1 MDIDGASPLAAF
13 AGVRTLAGNGN
24 TATVSREHRIVE
36 QGPGVFRVVGGKL
49 SSARAIGAEVVDRVC
64 RHLGIRQVS
73 RTTDELLVGAG
84 IGSGLRN
91 ELRTGVAQ
99 VGLPETYAD
108 HLIGRYGTEATS
120 VLDLVATRPRLA
132 TLLGPA
138 RVSAAEV
145 VYAARHEC
153 VDSVADFALR
163 RTGLAWSS
171 PDHGLRWAGLSADEL
186 AAELHWS
193 AERREQAVSG
203 YRSELGAMSLSEP

>member
-1 MDIDGASPLAAF
+1 MYRADDLALGNQALVLPETDDGRLLFAIPWQGLALVGTTDTPYDGSPLLARPDRADVEYLQDHLGRYMDIGGASPLAAF

-64 RHLGIRQVS
+64 RHLGIQKGS

-108 HLIGRYGTEATS
+108 HLIGRYGT
-120 VLDLVATRPRLA
+120 D
-132 TLLGPA
+132 LGPGPSEDA
-138 RVSAAEV
+138 TPACNSAGS
-145 VYAARHEC
+145 C
-153 VDSVADFALR
+153 
-163 RTGLAWSS
+163 
-171 PDHGLRWAGLSADEL
+171 PGLRGRGGLC
-186 AAELHWS
+186 
-193 AERREQAVSG
+193 G
-203 YRSELGAMSLSEP
+203 PP